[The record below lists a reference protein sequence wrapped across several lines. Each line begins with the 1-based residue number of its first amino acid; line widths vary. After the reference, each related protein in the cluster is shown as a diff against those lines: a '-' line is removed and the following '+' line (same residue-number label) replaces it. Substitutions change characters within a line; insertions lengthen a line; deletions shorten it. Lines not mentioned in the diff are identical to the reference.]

1 MSSIYD
7 DKPIELAGIRT
18 VSLSKRAAKVSVEDF
33 GREYRPG
40 EGFRGWLDSLPM
52 ILGANSLVELVQA
65 ILEAKRLGRPIIWGL
80 GGHVVKCGLTPV
92 LLGLMR
98 QQLVNGLAMNGSS
111 AIHDVEIA
119 LCGNT
124 SEEVEAVLD
133 DGSFG
138 MAEETARL
146 LQAAAGTAAR
156 EKIGLGE
163 GLGREILAQ
172 APASDSSGN
181 SRLDVSLLA
190 GAYRARVPV
199 TVHVALGADTPHM
212 HPCLDPAAQGAAT
225 HHDFRLLCELVR
237 KLEGGGVYLNVG
249 SAVMLPEVF
258 LKAVTVVHNLG
269 HPLHQFYTANL
280 DFLQHY
286 RPTQNVV
293 QRPTAAG
300 GKGWALTGHHEIMV
314 PLLAALLTEAS
325 QPGK

>member
-7 DKPIELAGIRT
+7 DKPIELSGIRT
-18 VSLSKRAAKVSVEDF
+18 VSLKNRAAKVSVEDF
-33 GREYRPG
+33 AREYQPG
-40 EGFRGWLDSLPM
+40 EGLRGWLDSLPM

-65 ILEAKRLGRPIIWGL
+65 ILEAKRIGKPIIWGL
-80 GGHVVKCGLTPV
+80 GGHVIKCGLAPV

-98 QQLVNGLAMNGSS
+98 QGLVSGLAMNGSA
-111 AIHDVEIA
+111 AIHDAEIA
-119 LCGNT
+119 LCGST

-146 LQAAAGTAAR
+146 LESAARTAAR
-156 EKIGLGE
+156 AQIGLGE

-172 APASDSSGN
+172 APAPDSSGN
-181 SRLDVSLLA
+181 SRLDVCLLA
-190 GAYRARVPV
+190 GAYRAGVPV

-237 KLEGGGVYLNVG
+237 RLEGGGVYLNVG

-325 QPGK
+325 QAGK